1 MNYFVSLQKIAITP
15 DMSVRNFLLF
25 TLAFCP
31 LILMGQEVGKESRQ
45 AEHIFTLLL
54 EDQTDSLFAAMSEDI
69 RKQLSRQQMDGTMKQ
84 LEQMLGPYQR
94 HGEWEHQ
101 QGDKHDTFLSI
112 VDFEHGQLSFSVTL
126 DQAGLIQGIWL
137 RPIQPQHA
145 ANNMPLPDDAVE
157 LDDTVHTSPDIA
169 LPCSIVLSGRS
180 ASPPLVVFVHGSG
193 PLDRNE
199 TVMSNSTFLD
209 LSRQLAEHGISSLRY
224 DKRTLVYQK
233 PVTSMDDETILDAL
247 AAIRLARAY
256 SSHVILL
263 GHSLGAMLAPEIAS
277 RSNLDG
283 IIMMAAPARDLSDVV
298 KEQIAYLSMPE
309 VTPEQMQ
316 ATMDQLRQQ
325 SPHYLEPQNQTEVA
339 QRLATPMLILQGG
352 RDYQVTMQDFHLW
365 QQVLSGKPQ
374 VSFASYPDLN
384 HLFLTGEGKSTPQE
398 YATQG
403 TIPQAVIDDI
413 IHFINHQTD
422 N

>member
-1 MNYFVSLQKIAITP
+1 MKT
-15 DMSVRNFLLF
+15 
-25 TLAFCP
+25 
-31 LILMGQEVGKESRQ
+31 G
-45 AEHIFTLLL
+45 
-54 EDQTDSLFAAMSEDI
+54 DI
-69 RKQLSRQQMDGTMKQ
+69 RL
-84 LEQMLGPYQR
+84 PAV
-94 HGEWEHQ
+94 
-101 QGDKHDTFLSI
+101 I
-112 VDFEHGQLSFSVTL
+112 VMPMECND
-126 DQAGLIQGIWL
+126 A
-137 RPIQPQHA
+137 PI
-145 ANNMPLPDDAVE
+145 
-157 LDDTVHTSPDIA
+157 
-169 LPCSIVLSGRS
+169 
-180 ASPPLVVFVHGSG
+180 VVMVHGSG
-193 PLDRNE
+193 ALDRDE
-199 TVMSNSTFLD
+199 TVYNNKPFSD
-209 LSRQLAEHGISSLRY
+209 IAKVLAKEGIASLRY
-224 DKRTLVYQK
+224 DKRTFVYRQ

-398 YATQG
+398 YAIQG